1 MINRSGDLQVP
12 TKSTKKEKKPN
23 MIERYTTPRMKDL
36 WSDQNKFQKWLD
48 IEILACEAM
57 ANLGI
62 VPKSAVRIIKR
73 KAKFDVRRISQIEEK
88 VKHDVIAFLSNVAE
102 NVGEASKY
110 VHFGMTSSDIL
121 DTSLS
126 VLMKEAGLLI
136 LEDLQKSA
144 RIIRKR
150 AFQYKH
156 TPMMGRTHGVHAEPT
171 TLGLKFALWFAEV
184 RRHVERLK
192 RSIESISVGKIS
204 GAVGTF
210 PYLNPKV
217 EQYVC
222 RKLRIKPAPISN
234 QIVQRDRHAEFLCT
248 LALIAGSIEKFATE
262 IRSLQRTEILEL
274 EEGFSKGQKGSS
286 IMPHKRNPITCERLS
301 GLARLVR
308 ANAQA
313 SIENIA
319 LWHERD
325 ISHSSVERVIIPDS
339 TILVDY
345 MLVQFNR
352 VMENLLVYPENMMT
366 NLNKTRGMIFSGR
379 LLLELGR
386 RTKSKEEAYRVV
398 QDNSMKAW
406 RENADF
412 KELILKDRRV
422 LKYLSEQEIED
433 YFDLGHCLKNVDYI
447 FRRVFK

>member
-1 MINRSGDLQVP
+1 
-12 TKSTKKEKKPN
+12 

-36 WSDQNKFQKWLD
+36 WSDQNRFQKWLD

-57 ANLGI
+57 ANLGVI
-62 VPKSAVRIIKR
+62 PKSAARTVKR
-73 KAKFDVRRISQIEEK
+73 KAKFDVKRISQIEEK
-88 VKHDVIAFLSNVAE
+88 TKHDVIAFVTNVAE
-102 NVGEASKY
+102 NIGPEGKY
-110 VHFGMTSSDIL
+110 IHFGMTSSDIL

-136 LEDLQKSA
+136 LEDLQRSA

-150 AFQYKH
+150 ARQFKH
-156 TPMMGRTHGVHAEPT
+156 TPMMGRTHGIHAEPI
-171 TLGLKFALWFAEV
+171 TLGLKFALWFSEV
-184 RRHVERLK
+184 TRHIERLK
-192 RSIESISVGKIS
+192 GSIETIAVGKIS

-210 PYLNPKV
+210 PYLNPRV

-222 RKLRIKPAPISN
+222 RKLKIKPAPISS
-234 QIVQRDRHAEFLCT
+234 QIVQRDRHAEFLST
-248 LALIAGSIEKFATE
+248 LALIAASIEKFATE

-286 IMPHKRNPITCERLS
+286 IMPHKRNPITCERLC
-301 GLARLVR
+301 GLARLIR
-308 ANAQA
+308 TNALA
-313 SIENIA
+313 SMENVA

-366 NLNKTRGMIFSGR
+366 NLNKTKGMIFSGR

-386 RTKSKEEAYRVV
+386 KTKSKEEAYRIV
-398 QDNSMKAW
+398 QDNAMKSW
-406 RENADF
+406 REKADF

-422 LKYLSEQEIED
+422 LGHLSKQEIED
-433 YFDLGHCLKNVDYI
+433 CFDLDHSLRNVNYI